1 MDSSFA
7 FKLSIIITLLISAL
21 LITINLY
28 AVEIK
33 QGWILFTNGSAINS
47 ILNYPAQIV
56 VIDYSS
62 DGTDKKA
69 FSSTEINLLKSTGKK
84 VFSYMNFAIAE
95 DWRFYWNKLPK
106 SIILGSLE
114 GWTGEY
120 YVKYWHVEWY
130 SIIKE
135 YMTKISNANFDGVVL
150 DWINVYTHENLQKLS
165 GKTQENLKLAIVEN
179 LRRIVSE
186 FPKMEYVLINGEDIL
201 IEFPDLRKKV
211 KYILVES
218 LFFSNTKLRI
228 NTKYYT
234 DRLNKILKLKN
245 DGIQIL
251 SVEYIDNGN
260 PLDKTNSER
269 IKTYIELSTK
279 YGFIYYI
286 ARTDMKLDILN
297 VPRVMN

>member
-7 FKLSIIITLLISAL
+7 FKLSILITLVISVL

-33 QGWILFTNGSAINS
+33 QGWILFTNGPDINS
-47 ILNYPAQIV
+47 IINYPAKIV
-56 VIDYSS
+56 VIDYSA

-69 FSSTEINLLKSTGKK
+69 FSSAEINLLKSTGKK
-84 VFSYMNFAIAE
+84 VFSYINFAIAE

-106 SIILGSLE
+106 SIILGNLE

-120 YVKYWHVEWY
+120 YVKYWYAEWY

-179 LRRIVSE
+179 IRKIVSE

-201 IEFPDLRKKV
+201 IEFPDLKKSI
-211 KYILVES
+211 KYVLVES
-218 LFFSNTKLRI
+218 LFFTNTKLKLS
-228 NTKYYT
+228 TKYYT
-234 DRLNKILKLKN
+234 ERLGKLLKLRN
-245 DGIQIL
+245 DGIEIL

-269 IKTYIELSTK
+269 IKTYVELATK